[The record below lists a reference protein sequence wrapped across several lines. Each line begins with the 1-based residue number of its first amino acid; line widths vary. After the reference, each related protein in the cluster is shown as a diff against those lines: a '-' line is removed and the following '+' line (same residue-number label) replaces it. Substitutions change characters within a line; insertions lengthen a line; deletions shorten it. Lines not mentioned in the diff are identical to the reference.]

1 MPKSDRIERIVVIG
15 GVSAG
20 ISAASQARRRAPEAQ
35 VVLLEAGANVAY
47 GPCGI
52 PYNLADPSR
61 AVDDLLVLSLDD
73 VRDKRKIDARLGYR
87 VTSVD
92 LTGSAVYATDTSG
105 GREYSIGFDR
115 LVFAT
120 GAEAVQPAVDGI
132 DRFKGIF
139 PVRSLAH
146 AQALKSDLEANRPR
160 RALVVGAGPSGLEL
174 AHSLRDR
181 GLEVT
186 VAEREAD
193 ILPDFGAGVARAV
206 EKELEGKGVR
216 LVKNTSVLFFKGHG
230 ERVSGAETD
239 QGFLD
244 ADVVVLAAGF
254 RPRTDL
260 AAAAGIRLG
269 ANGAI
274 DVDRRHETS
283 VKGVFACGDCSAV
296 YHRLLERN
304 VYWPMGVLANK
315 TGRVAGAN
323 AAGADERFP
332 GTVGTIV
339 FTLFGL
345 EVARTGLTESQALAV
360 GYHAS
365 QTTIRTRTRGHAFPN
380 GRDLALTLL
389 YDERSGRVLGA
400 TAVGGEFVAR
410 RIDVVAAALA
420 AEFTLDDLS
429 GLDLAYTPTISPVW
443 DPVLV
448 AATVARKTVDL

>member
-1 MPKSDRIERIVVIG
+1 MPRSERIERIVVIG

-20 ISAASQARRRAPEAQ
+20 MAAASQARRRSPESQ
-35 VVLLEAGANVAY
+35 VVLLECGSNVAY
-47 GPCGI
+47 GTCGI
-52 PYNLADPSR
+52 PYNLMDPSR
-61 AVDDLLVLSLDD
+61 AVDDLIVLSVEE
-73 VRDKRKIDARLGYR
+73 VREKRKIDARLGYQ

-92 LTGSAVYATDTSG
+92 LGGGAVYATDAAG

-120 GAEAVQPAVDGI
+120 GAEPVRPAVDGI
-132 DRFKGIF
+132 DRFSGIF
-139 PVRSLAH
+139 PVRALLHATALKDDLETHKPKKALVIGCGSSGIEIAH
-146 AQALKSDLEANRPR
+146 A
-160 RALVVGAGPSGLEL
+160 
-174 AHSLRDR
+174 LRVR
-181 GLEVT
+181 GLDVT
-186 VAEREAD
+186 VAEREAA
-193 ILPDFGAGVARAV
+193 ILPDFGTGLARAV
-206 EKELEGKGVR
+206 EKELEANGVR
-216 LVKNTSVLFFKGHG
+216 LVKNTSVLFFKGDG
-230 ERVSGAETD
+230 ERVTGAETD

-244 ADVVVLAAGF
+244 ADLVVLATGF
-254 RPRTDL
+254 RPRSEL

-283 VKGVFACGDCSAV
+283 VKGVFAAGDCAAV

-304 VYWPMGVLANK
+304 VYWPMGVVANK

-339 FTLFGL
+339 FAVFGI
-345 EVARTGLTESQALAV
+345 EVGRTGLTEPQARAL

-365 QTTIRTRTRGHAFPN
+365 QTTIRTRTRGHSYPDA
-380 GRDLALTLL
+380 RDLTLTLL

-400 TAVGGEFVAR
+400 SVFGGEHVAR
-410 RIDVVAAALA
+410 RVDVIATALA
-420 AEFTLDDLS
+420 AELTLDDLS
-429 GLDLAYTPTISPVW
+429 GLDLAYTPPMSPVW

-448 AATVARKTVDL
+448 AANVARKTVEQ

>member
-1 MPKSDRIERIVVIG
+1 MARNDRIERIVVIG

-20 ISAASQARRRAPEAQ
+20 MAAASQARRRSPESQ
-35 VVLLEAGANVAY
+35 VVLLESGGYVAY
-47 GPCGI
+47 GTCGI
-52 PYNLADPSR
+52 PYNLMDPNR
-61 AVDDLLVLSLDD
+61 QVDDLIVLSADE

-92 LTGSAVYATDTSG
+92 LAAASVYAVDVGG

-120 GAEAVQPAVDGI
+120 GAEPVFPAVDGI
-132 DRFKGIF
+132 DRFQGIF
-139 PVRSLAH
+139 PVRALQEAH
-146 AQALKSDLEANRPR
+146 ELKDDLEKRQPK
-160 RALVVGAGPSGLEL
+160 RALIVGCGPSGLEI
-174 AHSLRDR
+174 AHALRER

-186 VAEREAD
+186 LAEREPD
-193 ILPDFGAGVARAV
+193 ILPDFGAGLARAV
-206 EKELEGKGVR
+206 EKELESHGVR
-216 LVKNTSVLFFKGHG
+216 LVKNCSVLFFKGEG
-230 ERVSGAETD
+230 DRVSGAETD

-244 ADVVVLAAGF
+244 ADLVVLAAGF
-254 RPRTDL
+254 RPRSEL

-269 ANGAI
+269 VNGAI
-274 DVDRRHETS
+274 DVDRRQETS
-283 VKGVFACGDCSAV
+283 VKGVFAAGDCAAV

-304 VYWPMGVLANK
+304 VYWPMGVIANK

-345 EVARTGLTESQALAV
+345 EAGRTGLTEKQALAV

-365 QTTIRTRTRGHAFPN
+365 QTTIRTRTRGHAYPN
-380 GRDLALTLL
+380 GRDLTLTLL

-400 TAVGGEFVAR
+400 SIFGGEFVAR
-410 RIDVVAAALA
+410 RIDVIATALA
-420 AEFTLDDLS
+420 AELTLDDLS
-429 GLDLAYTPTISPVW
+429 GLDLAYSPPVSPVW

-448 AATVARKTVDL
+448 AANVARKTVDL

>member
-1 MPKSDRIERIVVIG
+1 MGRSDRIERVVVIG

-20 ISAASQARRRAPEAQ
+20 MAAASQARRRSSECQ
-35 VVLLEAGANVAY
+35 VVLLEGGSHVAY
-47 GPCGI
+47 GTCGI
-52 PYNLADPSR
+52 PYNLMDPAR
-61 AVDDLLVLSLDD
+61 AIDDLVVLSQDE
-73 VRDKRKIDARLGYR
+73 VRDKRKIDLRLGYR

-92 LTGSAVYATDTSG
+92 LAGGAVYATDAAG

-120 GAEAVQPAVDGI
+120 GAEPVFPAVDGI
-132 DRFKGIF
+132 DRFGGIF
-139 PVRSLAH
+139 PVRALQH
-146 AQALKSDLEANRPR
+146 AAVLKADLETNRPR
-160 RALVVGAGPSGLEL
+160 KALIVGAGPSGLEL
-174 AHSLRDR
+174 AHALVER

-186 VAEREAD
+186 LAEREPA
-193 ILPDFGAGVARAV
+193 ILSEFGAGPARAV
-206 EKELEGKGVR
+206 EKELETHGVR
-216 LVKNTSVLFFKGHG
+216 LVKNTSVLFFKGKG
-230 ERVSGAETD
+230 ERVCGAETD

-244 ADVVVLAAGF
+244 ADLVVLATGA
-254 RPRTDL
+254 RPRSEL

-283 VKGVFACGDCSAV
+283 VKGVFAAGDCAAV

-304 VYWPMGVLANK
+304 VHWPMGVVANK

-339 FTLFGL
+339 FTLFGQ
-345 EVARTGLTESQALAV
+345 EVGRTGLTEAQALAV

-365 QTTIRTRTRGHAFPN
+365 QTTIRTRTRGHSYPG
-380 GRDLALTLL
+380 GRELTLTLL

-400 TAVGGEFVAR
+400 TVYGGEFVAR
-410 RIDVVAAALA
+410 RVDVIATALA
-420 AEFTLDDLS
+420 AQMTLDDLS
-429 GLDLAYTPTISPVW
+429 GLDLAYTPPVSPVW

-448 AATVARKTVDL
+448 AANVARKTVDL